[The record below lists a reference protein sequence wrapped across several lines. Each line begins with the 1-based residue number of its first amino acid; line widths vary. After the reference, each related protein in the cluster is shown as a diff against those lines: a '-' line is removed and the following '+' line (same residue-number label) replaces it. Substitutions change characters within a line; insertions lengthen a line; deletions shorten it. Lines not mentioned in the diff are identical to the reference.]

1 MWDDRKFNAAHYNF
15 HGNTQDPIFIT
26 KSIKMH
32 KTDSI
37 TIHKTQ
43 NCKTTRKTKIV

>member
-26 KSIKMH
+26 IDKAKSLLK
-32 KTDSI
+32 
-37 TIHKTQ
+37 
-43 NCKTTRKTKIV
+43 CTKQIL